1 MFRKKRGLKSM
12 FCAFAICLIAVSLLG
27 GCVNRDAK
35 RAAAGED
42 RTFISILVP
51 LHFPQPPS
59 KDVVAE
65 IERLTG
71 VQLDLR
77 WVPEGVYTDKMMTG
91 LTTNS
96 LAKVSFVKFSD
107 YNLVKNAIR
116 SDVFW
121 EIGPFLKEFP
131 NLGKLDRKILDQTAV
146 DGKIYGLYTE
156 RPSSR
161 QGVILRKDWL
171 DHLGLRAPQTL
182 EDLYEVMKQF
192 TYNDPDGNGKQ
203 DTLGVVDR
211 NDLVYGIFKTLS
223 SYFGTPN
230 NWKIEDGHV
239 IPEFM
244 TDEYMD
250 TMNFMKK
257 LYDEKLINQDFPL
270 TSKEIQR
277 DKFIRGEAGVFIGS
291 MTDVQRLS
299 IEARAINPDAEFTLV
314 NRIKGPYGYKVWSIP
329 NYNGLYLFSK
339 KAIPTEEELREV
351 LGFFDR
357 TMDKDVANIMM
368 YGFEGRHYY
377 TENGKV
383 VLPEETSQ
391 LRVYEV
397 NPLYSL
403 LIADISNK
411 NIMEVAK
418 KEQLTYIADQLSKDN
433 ESFLALD
440 PTVQLSSPTFDEKN
454 AELSAIIADATYN
467 YILGHI
473 DAEGF
478 KQEIERWQL
487 SGGETI
493 IREFEASFAEQKN
506 DIRLFKTR
514 L

>member
-1 MFRKKRGLKSM
+1 MKRGRS
-12 FCAFAICLIAVSLLG
+12 I
-27 GCVNRDAK
+27 
-35 RAAAGED
+35 
-42 RTFISILVP
+42 RTP
-51 LHFPQPPS
+51 N
-59 KDVVAE
+59 
-65 IERLTG
+65 
-71 VQLDLR
+71 LR
-77 WVPEGVYTDKMMTG
+77 WSTG
-91 LTTNS
+91 S
-96 LAKVSFVKFSD
+96 
-107 YNLVKNAIR
+107 
-116 SDVFW
+116 
-121 EIGPFLKEFP
+121 
-131 NLGKLDRKILDQTAV
+131 
-146 DGKIYGLYTE
+146 
-156 RPSSR
+156 
-161 QGVILRKDWL
+161 
-171 DHLGLRAPQTL
+171 
-182 EDLYEVMKQF
+182 
-192 TYNDPDGNGKQ
+192 
-203 DTLGVVDR
+203 
-211 NDLVYGIFKTLS
+211 
-223 SYFGTPN
+223 
-230 NWKIEDGHV
+230 
-239 IPEFM
+239 
-244 TDEYMD
+244 
-250 TMNFMKK
+250 
-257 LYDEKLINQDFPL
+257 
-270 TSKEIQR
+270 
-277 DKFIRGEAGVFIGS
+277 
-291 MTDVQRLS
+291 
-299 IEARAINPDAEFTLV
+299 
-314 NRIKGPYGYKVWSIP
+314 KGPYGYKVWSIP

>member
-1 MFRKKRGLKSM
+1 MFKKLRGRKSLIIRIIVFL
-12 FCAFAICLIAVSLLG
+12 LIASLLG
-27 GCVNRDAK
+27 GCTGEGNK
-35 RAAAGED
+35 QAAGGD
-42 RTFISILVP
+42 SPYISILAP

-59 KDVVAE
+59 EKVVAE

-77 WVPEGVYTDKMMTG
+77 WVPEGVYTDKMITG

-116 SDVFW
+116 SNVFW
-121 EIGPFLKEFP
+121 EIGPYLEEFTNLK
-131 NLGKLDRKILDQTAV
+131 NLDGEILNQAAV
-146 DGKIYGLYTE
+146 DGKVYGLYTE

-171 DHLGLRAPQTL
+171 DRLHLKEPRTI
-182 EDLYEVMKQF
+182 EELYEVLRQF
-192 TYNDPDGNGKQ
+192 TYNDPDGNGEQ

-230 NWKIEDGHV
+230 NWKVDEGRI

-244 TDEYMD
+244 TGEYMD

-257 LYDEKLINQDFPL
+257 LYDEKLINQDFAL

-277 DKFIRGEAGVFIGS
+277 NRFIRGEAGVFIGS

-299 IEARAINPDAEFTLV
+299 IEARAINPEAEFSLV
-314 NRIKGPYGYKVWSIP
+314 NRIKGPYGYRVWSIP

-339 KAIPTEEELREV
+339 KAIPTEKELKEV

-357 TMDKDVANIMM
+357 TMDKDVANLMM

-383 VLPEETSQ
+383 ILPEETSQ
-391 LRVYEV
+391 LRVNEV

-403 LIADISNK
+403 TIADIGNK

-418 KEQLTYIADQLSKDN
+418 KEQLTYVADQLSQDN
-433 ESFLALD
+433 ESFLVDD

-454 AELSAIIADATYN
+454 AELTAIIVDATYN
-467 YILGHI
+467 YILGNI

-478 KQEIERWQL
+478 GQEVERWKRA
-487 SGGETI
+487 GGEQI
-493 IREFEASFAEQKN
+493 IAEFEASLAAK
-506 DIRLFKTR
+506 K
-514 L
+514 